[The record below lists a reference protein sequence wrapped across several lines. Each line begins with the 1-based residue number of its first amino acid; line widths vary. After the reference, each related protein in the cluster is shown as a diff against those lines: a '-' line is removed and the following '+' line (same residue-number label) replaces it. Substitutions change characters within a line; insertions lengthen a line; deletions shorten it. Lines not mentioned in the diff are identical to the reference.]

1 MSGIFGV
8 VSKGNC
14 ADTLFYGTDYHSH
27 LGTEY
32 GGMAVLGEGF
42 TRQIHDLRQSQ
53 FKSKFFQDL
62 DRMQGNK
69 GIGVV
74 SALDEQP
81 IYLNSRFGPFCL
93 ATSGLL
99 ENAEA
104 LAAGMLKKGV
114 SFSEVSPRGVN
125 TTELIAKLITQG
137 TDLVDGIER
146 AFDAIEG
153 SCSLVLLHRAGIYA
167 ARDRFGYVPL
177 VAGKSSQGWAVT
189 METCAFANLGFD
201 VVKYLDPG
209 EIILLNED
217 GIVQR
222 RPGRGKA
229 HQICAFLW
237 IYTGFPASNYE
248 GVNVEIVR
256 ERCGRYLAKRDSD
269 IHADLVTGVPDSGLS
284 HGLGYAM
291 ESGIPFRRPLVK
303 YTPGYG
309 RSYTPPSQQTRDLI
323 ARMKLIPIR
332 EVIDGNRIVVCEDS
346 IVRGTQLKS
355 FTIEKLWDCGAK
367 EIHVRPA
374 CPPLMFPCVFNLSTR
389 SIDELAARRAIRSL
403 EGHDM
408 TDVSD
413 YVDNESPK
421 HKQMVDWI
429 AKDLGV
435 TTLRYQTVD
444 DMVSAI
450 GLPRQKLC
458 LYCWT
463 GQCPKAACPQ
473 AAFDIVETMRPSS
486 KRKAARDAADQQQ
499 LW

>member
-14 ADTLFYGTDYHSH
+14 ADTLLYGTDYHSH
-27 LGTEY
+27 LGTQY

-42 TRQIHDLRQSQ
+42 TRQIHGLSQSQ
-53 FKSKFFQDL
+53 FKSKFFEDL
-62 DRMQGNK
+62 GRMQGNK

-93 ATSGLL
+93 ATSGFV
-99 ENAEA
+99 ENAEE
-104 LAAGMLKKGV
+104 LAATLQKKGM

-125 TTELIAKLITQG
+125 GTELIAKLITRG

-146 AFDAIEG
+146 AFDVIEG

-167 ARDRFGYVPL
+167 ARDRFGYMPL
-177 VAGKSSQGWAVT
+177 IAGKGPEGWAVT
-189 METCAFANLGFD
+189 TETCAFANLGFD
-201 VVKYLDPG
+201 IVKYMEPG
-209 EIILLNED
+209 EVILLNED

-222 RPGRGKA
+222 RPGRGRI

-248 GVNVEIVR
+248 GINVEVVR

-269 IHADLVTGVPDSGLS
+269 ICADMVTGVPDSGLS

-291 ESGIPFRRPLVK
+291 ESHIPFRRPLVK

-355 FTIEKLWDCGAK
+355 FTIDKLWACGAR

-389 SIDELAARRAIRSL
+389 TIDELAARKAIRSL
-403 EGHDM
+403 EGHDLA
-408 TDVSD
+408 DVSE
-413 YVDNESPK
+413 YVDHTSQK
-421 HKQMVDWI
+421 YQQMVDWI

-435 TTLRYQTVD
+435 TTLRFQTVD
-444 DMVSAI
+444 DMVRAI

-473 AAFDIVETMRPSS
+473 AAFEIVEIMKSS
-486 KRKAARDAADQQQ
+486 SRKKTAKENVNQQQ